1 MSDIAQ
7 YGSWSVEAAT
17 EAAKELNT
25 KGKEALFM
33 KLETGLNAVR
43 FMPPATGT
51 TSPFAIG
58 WQHYLRVPGAER
70 PVVFPC
76 PMKLEGRNCPSCSY
90 ANKLSGTGNNA
101 DRQLANVI
109 DREDEQSGPKVLAFG
124 KMIYEALIK
133 LRVDKYAGG
142 DFTDPEAGFDIV
154 IDRTGSGR
162 QDTRY
167 DVRAARQSTKLGE
180 MGWLQTQHD
189 LSRFTT
195 PPSDEEL
202 RNMISEATGGSADF
216 GNLSQPA
223 SPQSIPSRSIADD
236 LGKDNIPF

>member
-70 PVVFPC
+70 PELPVLLIRKQTERHGQQCGSPACVG
-76 PMKLEGRNCPSCSY
+76 LH
-90 ANKLSGTGNNA
+90 AQNA
-101 DRQLANVI
+101 SVCERH
-109 DREDEQSGPKVLAFG
+109 RP
-124 KMIYEALIK
+124 
-133 LRVDKYAGG
+133 
-142 DFTDPEAGFDIV
+142 
-154 IDRTGSGR
+154 
-162 QDTRY
+162 
-167 DVRAARQSTKLGE
+167 
-180 MGWLQTQHD
+180 
-189 LSRFTT
+189 
-195 PPSDEEL
+195 
-202 RNMISEATGGSADF
+202 
-216 GNLSQPA
+216 
-223 SPQSIPSRSIADD
+223 
-236 LGKDNIPF
+236 